1 MTNNL
6 IHKNF
11 KLAGELH
18 SSNDLIE
25 SLKDNTDYYNFL
37 TSWFDEN
44 DFILAKTS
52 GSTGTPKEIKLKKID
67 LISSSKLTADYFNLK
82 PGDKVINCLPVE
94 YIAGKMMLVR
104 SLVLGLDLYLFPVN
118 SSPIK
123 QIQKNYDLIAFTPMQ
138 LENSILFIDRIKNV
152 LVGGSAVNENLKQ
165 KILNINT
172 NVYETY
178 GMTETITHIA
188 VRNLTK
194 GENEFTTLPG
204 IAISDRDSCLLIEPN
219 HLSIDFIQTN
229 DIVELITKNKFVIKG
244 RRDFV
249 INYGGIK
256 INPELVEKKLSKY
269 FHTDFIISSID
280 DSRFGEIIVLVFRKN
295 IPDDYK
301 KAFVCLNKYEIP
313 KKVLVI
319 ENFPKNN
326 GKLNR
331 FKIRKL
337 INKNLISFI

>member
-44 DFILAKTS
+44 DFILVKTS

-123 QIQKNYDLIAFTPMQ
+123 QIQNNYDLIAFTAMQ
-138 LENSILFIDRIKNV
+138 LENSILFIDKIKNV

-204 IAISDRDSCLLIEPN
+204 IEIGKRDNCLFIKPN
-219 HLSIDFIQTN
+219 HLSIEMVQTN
-229 DIVELITKNKFVIKG
+229 DIVQFTNKNKFLLIG
-244 RRDFV
+244 RRDFI
-249 INYGGIK
+249 INSGGVK
-256 INPELVEKKLSKY
+256 LNPEAIEKKLAKY
-269 FHTDFIISSID
+269 ISADFVISSID
-280 DSRFGEIIVLVFRKN
+280 NSKFGEVVALVFKKN
-295 IPDDYK
+295 IPDNYN
-301 KAFVCLNKYEIP
+301 KAFTHLSKYEIP
-313 KKVLVI
+313 KEVLVI
-319 ENFPKNN
+319 ENFPENN
-326 GKLNR
+326 GKINR
-331 FKIRKL
+331 VKIRSI
-337 INKNLISFI
+337 INNS

>member
-1 MTNNL
+1 M
-6 IHKNF
+6 
-11 KLAGELH
+11 AGELH

-44 DFILAKTS
+44 DFILVKTS

-204 IAISDRDSCLLIEPN
+204 IEIGKRDNCLFIKPN
-219 HLSIDFIQTN
+219 HLSIEMVQTN
-229 DIVELITKNKFVIKG
+229 DIVQFTNKNKFLLIG
-244 RRDFV
+244 RRDFI
-249 INYGGIK
+249 INSGGVK
-256 INPELVEKKLSKY
+256 LNPETIEKKLAKY
-269 FHTDFIISSID
+269 ISADFVISSID
-280 DSRFGEIIVLVFRKN
+280 NSKFGEVVALVFKKN
-295 IPDDYK
+295 IPDNYS
-301 KAFVCLNKYEIP
+301 KAFTHLSKYEIP
-313 KKVLVI
+313 KEVLVI
-319 ENFPKNN
+319 DNFPEIN
-326 GKLNR
+326 GKINR
-331 FKIRKL
+331 LKIRSI
-337 INKNLISFI
+337 INNS

>member
-44 DFILAKTS
+44 DFILVKTS

-204 IAISDRDSCLLIEPN
+204 IEIGKRDNCLFIKPN
-219 HLSIDFIQTN
+219 HLSIEMVQTN
-229 DIVELITKNKFVIKG
+229 DIVQFTNKNKFLLIG
-244 RRDFV
+244 RRDFI
-249 INYGGIK
+249 INSGGVK
-256 INPELVEKKLSKY
+256 LNPETIEKKLAKY
-269 FHTDFIISSID
+269 ISADFVISSID
-280 DSRFGEIIVLVFRKN
+280 NSKFGEVVALVFKKN
-295 IPDDYK
+295 IPDNYS
-301 KAFVCLNKYEIP
+301 KAFTHLSKYEIP
-313 KKVLVI
+313 KEVLVI
-319 ENFPKNN
+319 DNFPEIN
-326 GKLNR
+326 GKINR
-331 FKIRKL
+331 LKIRSI
-337 INKNLISFI
+337 INNS

>member
-44 DFILAKTS
+44 DFILVKTS

-204 IAISDRDSCLLIEPN
+204 IEIGKRDNCLFIKPN
-219 HLSIDFIQTN
+219 HLSIEMVQTN
-229 DIVELITKNKFVIKG
+229 DIVQFTNKNKFLLIG
-244 RRDFV
+244 RRDFI
-249 INYGGIK
+249 INSGGVK
-256 INPELVEKKLSKY
+256 LNPETIEKKLAKY
-269 FHTDFIISSID
+269 ISADFVISSID
-280 DSRFGEIIVLVFRKN
+280 NSKFGEVVALVFKKN
-295 IPDDYK
+295 IPDNYN
-301 KAFVCLNKYEIP
+301 KAFTHLSKYEIP
-313 KKVLVI
+313 KEVLVI
-319 ENFPKNN
+319 ENFPENN
-326 GKLNR
+326 GKINR
-331 FKIRKL
+331 VKIRSI
-337 INKNLISFI
+337 INNS

>member
-1 MTNNL
+1 LTNNL

-44 DFILAKTS
+44 DFILVKTS

-123 QIQKNYDLIAFTPMQ
+123 QIQKNYDLIAFTTMQ

-204 IAISDRDSCLLIEPN
+204 IEIGKRDNCLFIKPN
-219 HLSIDFIQTN
+219 HLSIEMVQTN
-229 DIVELITKNKFVIKG
+229 DIVQFTNKNKFLLIG
-244 RRDFV
+244 RRDFI
-249 INYGGIK
+249 INSGGVK
-256 INPELVEKKLSKY
+256 LNPETIEKKLAKY
-269 FHTDFIISSID
+269 ISADFVISSID
-280 DSRFGEIIVLVFRKN
+280 NSKFGEVVALVFKKN
-295 IPDDYK
+295 IPDNYS
-301 KAFVCLNKYEIP
+301 KAFTHLSKYEIP
-313 KKVLVI
+313 KEVLVI
-319 ENFPKNN
+319 DNFPEIN
-326 GKLNR
+326 GKINR
-331 FKIRKL
+331 LKIRSI
-337 INKNLISFI
+337 INNS

>member
-44 DFILAKTS
+44 DFILVKTS

-123 QIQKNYDLIAFTPMQ
+123 QIQKNYDLIAFTTMQ

-204 IAISDRDSCLLIEPN
+204 IEIGKRDNCLFIKPN
-219 HLSIDFIQTN
+219 HLSIEMVQTN
-229 DIVELITKNKFVIKG
+229 DIVQFTNKNKFLLIG
-244 RRDFV
+244 RRDFI
-249 INYGGIK
+249 INSGGVK
-256 INPELVEKKLSKY
+256 LNPETIEKKLAKY
-269 FHTDFIISSID
+269 IAVDFIISSID
-280 DSRFGEIIVLVFRKN
+280 NTKFGEVVALVFKKN
-295 IPDDYK
+295 IPDNYS
-301 KAFVCLNKYEIP
+301 KAFTHLSKYEIP
-313 KKVLVI
+313 KEVLVI
-319 ENFPKNN
+319 DNFPEIN
-326 GKLNR
+326 GKINR
-331 FKIRKL
+331 LKIRSI
-337 INKNLISFI
+337 INNS

>member
-44 DFILAKTS
+44 DFILVKTS

-67 LISSSKLTADYFNLK
+67 LISSSMLTADYFNLK

-94 YIAGKMMLVR
+94 YIAGKMMFVR

-138 LENSILFIDRIKNV
+138 LENSILFIDKIKNV

-188 VRNLTK
+188 VRNLSM

-204 IAISDRDSCLLIEPN
+204 IEIGEKDSCLFIKPN
-219 HLSIDFIQTN
+219 HLSIDFVQTN
-229 DIVELITKNKFVIKG
+229 DIVEFITKNKFVIRG

-249 INYGGIK
+249 INSGGIK
-256 INPELVEKKLSKY
+256 INPESVEKKLSKY
-269 FHTDFIISSID
+269 FNTDFIISSND
-280 DSRFGEIIVLVFRKN
+280 DNRFGEVVVLVFKKN
-295 IPDDYK
+295 IPDDYQ
-301 KAFVCLNKYEIP
+301 KAFACLDKYEIP
-313 KKVLVI
+313 KKILVI

-331 FKIRKL
+331 LKLRKL
-337 INKNLISFI
+337 INKN

>member
-44 DFILAKTS
+44 DFILVKTS

-82 PGDKVINCLPVE
+82 PGDKVINCLPVK

-204 IAISDRDSCLLIEPN
+204 IEIGKRDNCLFIKPN
-219 HLSIDFIQTN
+219 HLSIEMVQTN
-229 DIVELITKNKFVIKG
+229 DIVQFTNKNKFLLIG
-244 RRDFV
+244 RRDFI
-249 INYGGIK
+249 INSGGVK
-256 INPELVEKKLSKY
+256 LNPETIEKKLAKY
-269 FHTDFIISSID
+269 ISADFVISSID
-280 DSRFGEIIVLVFRKN
+280 NSKFGEVVALVFKKN
-295 IPDDYK
+295 IPDNYS
-301 KAFVCLNKYEIP
+301 KAFTHLSKYEIP
-313 KKVLVI
+313 KEVLVI
-319 ENFPKNN
+319 DNFPEIN
-326 GKLNR
+326 GKINR
-331 FKIRKL
+331 LKIRSI
-337 INKNLISFI
+337 INNS

>member
-44 DFILAKTS
+44 DFILVKTS

-123 QIQKNYDLIAFTPMQ
+123 QIQKNYDLIAFTAMQ
-138 LENSILFIDRIKNV
+138 LENSILFIDKIKNV

-204 IAISDRDSCLLIEPN
+204 IEIGKRDNCLFIKPN
-219 HLSIDFIQTN
+219 HLSIEMVQTN
-229 DIVELITKNKFVIKG
+229 DIVQFTNKNKFLLIG
-244 RRDFV
+244 RRDFI
-249 INYGGIK
+249 INSGGVK
-256 INPELVEKKLSKY
+256 LNPEAIEKKLAKY
-269 FHTDFIISSID
+269 ISADFVISSID
-280 DSRFGEIIVLVFRKN
+280 NSKFGEVVALVFKKN
-295 IPDDYK
+295 IPDNYN
-301 KAFVCLNKYEIP
+301 KAFTHLSKYEIP
-313 KKVLVI
+313 KEVLVI
-319 ENFPKNN
+319 ENFPENN
-326 GKLNR
+326 GKINR
-331 FKIRKL
+331 VKIRSI
-337 INKNLISFI
+337 INNS

>member
-18 SSNDLIE
+18 SSNDVIE

-44 DFILAKTS
+44 DFILVKTS

-123 QIQKNYDLIAFTPMQ
+123 QIQKNYDLIAFTTMQ

-204 IAISDRDSCLLIEPN
+204 IEIGKRDNCLFIKPN
-219 HLSIDFIQTN
+219 HLSIEMVQTN
-229 DIVELITKNKFVIKG
+229 DIVQFTNKNKFLLIG
-244 RRDFV
+244 RRDFI
-249 INYGGIK
+249 INSGGVK
-256 INPELVEKKLSKY
+256 LNPETIEKKLAKY
-269 FHTDFIISSID
+269 ISADFVISSID
-280 DSRFGEIIVLVFRKN
+280 NSKFGEVVALVFKKN
-295 IPDDYK
+295 IPDNYS
-301 KAFVCLNKYEIP
+301 KAFTHLSKYEIP
-313 KKVLVI
+313 KEVLVI
-319 ENFPKNN
+319 DNFPEIN
-326 GKLNR
+326 GKINR
-331 FKIRKL
+331 LKIRSI
-337 INKNLISFI
+337 INNS

>member
-1 MTNNL
+1 M
-6 IHKNF
+6 
-11 KLAGELH
+11 AGELH

-44 DFILAKTS
+44 DFILVKTS

-178 GMTETITHIA
+178 GMTETITHVA
-188 VRNLTK
+188 VRNLSM
-194 GENEFTTLPG
+194 GEKEFTTLPG
-204 IAISDRDSCLLIEPN
+204 IEIGKRDNCLFIKPN
-219 HLSIDFIQTN
+219 HLTIEMVQTN
-229 DIVELITKNKFVIKG
+229 DIVEFTNKNQFLLIG
-244 RRDFV
+244 RRDFI
-249 INYGGIK
+249 INSGGVK
-256 INPELVEKKLSKY
+256 LNPEFIEKKLAKY
-269 FHTDFIISSID
+269 ISADFVISSID
-280 DSRFGEIIVLVFRKN
+280 NSKFGEVVALVFKKN
-295 IPDDYK
+295 IPDNYN
-301 KAFVCLNKYEIP
+301 KAFTHLSKYEIP
-313 KKVLVI
+313 KEVLVI
-319 ENFPKNN
+319 ENFPENN
-326 GKLNR
+326 GKINR
-331 FKIRKL
+331 VIIRYI
-337 INKNLISFI
+337 INNC